1 MTRLTVADLKHL
13 KDKGEKIV
21 SLSCHTYPTA
31 KIADPLCEIILVG
44 DSVGMVL
51 YGMEST
57 RDVSMD
63 MIIAHGKAVCKATN
77 KALIIVDMPFGTYE
91 SSKEVALSN
100 AQKIIDETNAQAV
113 KLEGGQEIAKTIEYL
128 VKHNINVAAHI
139 GLLPQSFTNR
149 KDFRIQGRNQESQMQ
164 LIEDIH
170 AVTHSGAFCV
180 VIEGVTKETSDEVC
194 QHTDSITIGIGAGDG
209 CDGQI
214 LVIDDIIGTS
224 DYIPKFARIYEDSSQ
239 LIHKAL
245 SHYSKDVKSGKF
257 PSEENMYK
265 TKKE

>member
-13 KDKGEKIV
+13 KHQGEKIV
-21 SLSCHTYPTA
+21 SLACHTYPVA
-31 KIADPLCEIILVG
+31 KIADPLCEVILVG

-57 RDVSMD
+57 RDVSIE

-77 KALIIVDMPFGTYE
+77 KAFIIVDMPFGTYE
-91 SSKEVALSN
+91 SSKEIALSN
-100 AQKIIDETNAQAV
+100 AQKIIHETNAQAV
-113 KLEGGQEIAKTIEYL
+113 KLEGGKERAETIEYL

-139 GLLPQSFTNR
+139 GLLPQAYTNR
-149 KDFRIQGRNQESQMQ
+149 KDFRIQGKNKESQVQ
-164 LIEDIH
+164 LTEDII
-170 AVTHSGAFCV
+170 AVTNAGAFSV
-180 VIEGVTKETSDEVC
+180 VIEGVTKETADKIC
-194 QHTDSITIGIGAGDG
+194 GHTNSITIGIGAGDG

-224 DYIPKFARIYEDSSQ
+224 DYIPKFARVYENSSQ
-239 LIHKAL
+239 LINKAV

-257 PSEENMYK
+257 PSEENIYR